1 MKKYKKH
8 IVPLILAI
16 FMVIMS
22 TLACQLKNPDA
33 VLLYVRTL
41 LKEWDDFMGR
51 SDMPEYLK
59 EEPEKPAAGD
69 DYGSLAE
76 ESEPVLPVIPNA
88 GIVDDTE
95 ELPLKPVGFINYG
108 TINATVRTWTY
119 VPLGATQPKTPPPSA
134 STVSTAQGTGGDWP
148 NSSRF
153 ISVPLGTYT
162 WCIDWE
168 EEDQDEDGYFDYYH
182 YYETETT
189 LLDENDS
196 DELDFAEEVAISAP
210 PDTAPIYKG
219 KCGESEVIA
228 SCYGKTTFV
237 QTFVRHVNH
246 EPIYPMDVQAVA
258 NTAYQEAPEGISIS
272 FSGGAGDWVD
282 GKILW
287 NPGDWI
293 EATTSDPY
301 SAMGVQIFGDETIG
315 WARILFDGSQIWEE
329 DTSEAVI
336 DPNENSG
343 LGWYGIYVEVLCF
356 PPGTH
361 TLRVETG
368 QTKEGVGGW
377 QGGVPVHLFGFRW

>member
-108 TINATVRTWTY
+108 TINATVRPWTY
-119 VPLGATQPKTPPPSA
+119 VPLSATQPKTPPPSA

-153 ISVPLGTYT
+153 ISVPLGNLHLVHRL
-162 WCIDWE
+162 
-168 EEDQDEDGYFDYYH
+168 GR
-182 YYETETT
+182 
-189 LLDENDS
+189 
-196 DELDFAEEVAISAP
+196 
-210 PDTAPIYKG
+210 G
-219 KCGESEVIA
+219 
-228 SCYGKTTFV
+228 
-237 QTFVRHVNH
+237 R
-246 EPIYPMDVQAVA
+246 
-258 NTAYQEAPEGISIS
+258 
-272 FSGGAGDWVD
+272 
-282 GKILW
+282 
-287 NPGDWI
+287 PG
-293 EATTSDPY
+293 
-301 SAMGVQIFGDETIG
+301 
-315 WARILFDGSQIWEE
+315 
-329 DTSEAVI
+329 
-336 DPNENSG
+336 
-343 LGWYGIYVEVLCF
+343 
-356 PPGTH
+356 
-361 TLRVETG
+361 
-368 QTKEGVGGW
+368 
-377 QGGVPVHLFGFRW
+377 